1 MKHSYNIEKRG
12 AALLAGVLAAA
23 IAAAML
29 ATSGNAQQPAGRTII
44 LLPNFNKG
52 TFHQV
57 LVPPKHAGPLGG
69 RSFVGDEAI
78 QIVPL
83 DDSAGKRV
91 GTWYARADLRH
102 AVQARRGERG
112 TGRSSL
118 TASTARGS
126 CHRRRSPAVPARTP
140 APPGPS
146 TKRLAPRS
154 RKSRSSCCRRRHATR

>member
-91 GTWYARADLRH
+91 GTWYAELTFVTPSKHGVASVERVD
-102 AVQARRGERG
+102 RR
-112 TGRSSL
+112 
-118 TASTARGS
+118 
-126 CHRRRSPAVPARTP
+126 
-140 APPGPS
+140 
-146 TKRLAPRS
+146 
-154 RKSRSSCCRRRHATR
+154 